1 MRNDGISNKKK
12 FLDINLH
19 IKKALND
26 YRTIKV
32 DKKKNQLYEWLDLV
46 SYSGLS
52 KVFVICRSSNNFM
65 TSVLT

>member
-32 DKKKNQLYEWLDLV
+32 DKKKNQLYE
-46 SYSGLS
+46 
-52 KVFVICRSSNNFM
+52 
-65 TSVLT
+65 